1 MLFYSY
7 LIAPLEIIARG
18 PLTVQAY
25 QKALAEGKTSVKRL
39 PIMLIGQGQSG
50 KTSLKRSLKGERF
63 NPEETSTTGIE
74 MDPSY
79 CKVSAEVWKVG
90 EKTQSTDSDPGPIS
104 YEHRTAQYILRNL
117 KEEPKDQESSQ
128 LNDDSV
134 TLDDTELLVS
144 VEDYVENSFDSP
156 EALLSRNHK
165 VTADALDN
173 EPDLPDLPDVSQV
186 PEVPQEIAALIDKL
200 HQIVENGEAEEEVYS
215 VLWDFGGQ
223 LVYYA
228 THPLF
233 LTRRAIYCLVYNLSR
248 DPDETVGPQ
257 VRHGFYKNIE
267 DVFCERSNRD
277 YLDVWMSSVSSLV
290 SQDEDPEKTH
300 ASEMLPEKLPP
311 VFLVCTHADK
321 PYKDAQPEELARE
334 IFGSLQTK
342 SYGKHL
348 LDVFVVDNTKAGREQ
363 GCPEVTRLKNQVL
376 NVAKELPQMKEM
388 IPIKWL
394 KYEKAVGAMLGDG
407 YKWISIDDAREI
419 ALDVCEIHSDE
430 QFEALLN
437 FLHDQRILIHFD
449 DTPELSKM
457 VILDLQWLIDVF
469 KKIITVTPYKSNER
483 KFAKLWLKL
492 ETTGILDE
500 KLLEHVWGP
509 LFNNRDTCNSLIA
522 MMEKFCL
529 LCPWSS
535 LAEGESPRDYLV
547 PSMLMFPPKEDVAQ
561 LIASAGIPSLFVKFK
576 SGQVPSG
583 LFPRLVLMIFQWCT
597 KEWLC
602 QSEPQLHRNFAR
614 FYSHPAQ
621 GCSVILLCHSSFI
634 EVVVH
639 KEDNISQVSTSP
651 EVHLSPESSLDTFQ
665 VNVARVVCRQ
675 LGLMLECMR
684 KEFHWLKNM
693 AYEMSVCCPVCCK
706 QVSVNHCRNHK
717 VQGCKQE
724 ECLHFWSESELRQ
737 CKGPI
742 ACTKS
747 AVAGDYRV
755 PQKFFVPWFKFADD
769 QVTCITIYHY
779 TELSID
785 AVDLNSV
792 LL

>member
-1 MLFYSY
+1 M
-7 LIAPLEIIARG
+7 
-18 PLTVQAY
+18 
-25 QKALAEGKTSVKRL
+25 
-39 PIMLIGQGQSG
+39 
-50 KTSLKRSLKGERF
+50 
-63 NPEETSTTGIE
+63 
-74 MDPSY
+74 
-79 CKVSAEVWKVG
+79 
-90 EKTQSTDSDPGPIS
+90 
-104 YEHRTAQYILRNL
+104 
-117 KEEPKDQESSQ
+117 
-128 LNDDSV
+128 
-134 TLDDTELLVS
+134 
-144 VEDYVENSFDSP
+144 
-156 EALLSRNHK
+156 
-165 VTADALDN
+165 
-173 EPDLPDLPDVSQV
+173 
-186 PEVPQEIAALIDKL
+186 
-200 HQIVENGEAEEEVYS
+200 
-215 VLWDFGGQ
+215 
-223 LVYYA
+223 YYA

-233 LTRRAIYCLVYNLSR
+233 LTSRAIYCLVYNLSR

-290 SQDEDPEKTH
+290 SQDEDPEKTP

-348 LDVFVVDNTKAGREQ
+348 LDVFVGDNTKSGSEQ
-363 GCPEVTRLKNQVL
+363 ECPEVTRLKNQVL
-376 NVAKELPQMKEM
+376 NVAKELPQMKEV

-394 KYEKAVGAMLGDG
+394 KYEKALRAMLGDG
-407 YKWISIDDAREI
+407 YKWISIDDARKI
-419 ALDVCEIHSDE
+419 ALDVCEIYSNE

-449 DTPELSKM
+449 DTPELNKM

-535 LAEGESPRDYLV
+535 LAEGASPRDYLV
-547 PSMLMFPPKEDVAQ
+547 PFMLMFPPKEDVAQ

-583 LFPRLVLMIFQWCT
+583 LFPRLVLIIFQWCT
-597 KEWLC
+597 KELLC

-614 FYSHPAQ
+614 FYSHPAE

-639 KEDNISQVSTSP
+639 KEESTSQVSTIVSP
-651 EVHLSPESSLDTFQ
+651 EMHLSPETSLDTFQ
-665 VNVARVVCRQ
+665 VNVARIVCRQ

-717 VQGCKQE
+717 VRGCKQE

-742 ACTKS
+742 TCTKS

-755 PQKFFVPWFKFADD
+755 PRKFFKPWFKFADD
-769 QVTCITIYHY
+769 QVTCITIYYY

-785 AVDLNSV
+785 GGDFKFSV
-792 LL
+792 VTK

>member
-7 LIAPLEIIARG
+7 LIAPLEISARG

-25 QKALAEGKTSVKRL
+25 QKALAEGNTRVKRL

-117 KEEPKDQESSQ
+117 KEEPEDQESSQ
-128 LNDDSV
+128 LNDDNV

-156 EALLSRNHK
+156 EASLSRNHK
-165 VTADALDN
+165 VTAEALVN
-173 EPDLPDLPDVSQV
+173 MPDLPDVSQV

-200 HQIVENGEAEEEVYS
+200 LQIVENGEAEEEVYS

-267 DVFCERSNRD
+267 DVYCERSNRD

-290 SQDEDPEKTH
+290 SQDEDPEKTP

-376 NVAKELPQMKEM
+376 NVAKELPQMKEV

-419 ALDVCEIHSDE
+419 AFNVCEIHSDE

-449 DTPELSKM
+449 DTPELNKM

-492 ETTGILDE
+492 ENTGILDE
-500 KLLEHVWGP
+500 QLLEHVWGP

-522 MMEKFCL
+522 IMEKFCL

-639 KEDNISQVSTSP
+639 KEDNISQVSTIASP
-651 EVHLSPESSLDTFQ
+651 EVHLSPESNLDTFQ

-684 KEFHWLKNM
+684 KEFDWLKNM
-693 AYEMSVCCPVCCK
+693 AYELSVCCPVCCK

-785 AVDLNSV
+785 AVELNSV

>member
-1 MLFYSY
+1 
-7 LIAPLEIIARG
+7 
-18 PLTVQAY
+18 
-25 QKALAEGKTSVKRL
+25 
-39 PIMLIGQGQSG
+39 MLIGQSQSG

-90 EKTQSTDSDPGPIS
+90 EKTQATDSDLGPIS

-117 KEEPKDQESSQ
+117 KVEPKESESSQ
-128 LNDDSV
+128 LTNDSV
-134 TLDDTELLVS
+134 TLHNTESLVAS
-144 VEDYVENSFDSP
+144 EDYVINSFDISD
-156 EALLSRNHK
+156 ALLPRNHK
-165 VTADALDN
+165 VSADALVN
-173 EPDLPDLPDVSQV
+173 VPDVSDVLQV
-186 PEVPQEIAALIDKL
+186 PEVPQEIAALIHKL
-200 HQIVENGEAEEEVYS
+200 LQVVENGEVEEEVYS
-215 VLWDFGGQ
+215 ILWDFGGQ

-248 DPDETVGPQ
+248 DPAKTVGPQ
-257 VRHGFYKNIE
+257 VKQGFYKNIE

-277 YLDVWMSSVSSLV
+277 YLDVWMSSISSLV
-290 SQDEDPEKTH
+290 SQDEDPEETP
-300 ASEMLPEKLPP
+300 ASEILPERLPP

-321 PYKDAQPEELARE
+321 PYNSAQPEELARE

-342 SYGKHL
+342 SFGKHL
-348 LDVFVVDNTKAGREQ
+348 FDVFVVDNTKSGSEQ
-363 GCPEVTRLKNQVL
+363 ECPEVTRLKSEIL
-376 NVAKELPQMKEM
+376 NVARELPQMKEV

-394 KYEKAVGAMLGDG
+394 KYEKAVRAMLEDG
-407 YKWISIDDAREI
+407 YKWISFDDARKI
-419 ALDVCEIHSDE
+419 ALDVCEIYSDE

-437 FLHDQRILIHFD
+437 FLHDQRILIHFG
-449 DTPELSKM
+449 DTPELNKM

-469 KKIITVTPYKSNER
+469 KKIITVTPYRSNEK
-483 KFAKLWLKL
+483 KFTKFWLKL

-509 LFNNRDTCNSLIA
+509 LFDNRETCDSLIA

-535 LAEGESPRDYLV
+535 SAEGESRREYLV

-561 LIASAGIPSLFVKFK
+561 LIASAGIPSLFVRFK

-583 LFPRLVLMIFQWCT
+583 LFPRLVLMIFQWCN

-602 QSEPQLHRNFAR
+602 QSEPQLHHNFAR
-614 FYSHPAQ
+614 FYSHPAE

-639 KEDNISQVSTSP
+639 KEDSTSQVSTIVSP
-651 EVHLSPESSLDTFQ
+651 EMHLSPESSLDTFQ
-665 VNVARVVCRQ
+665 VNVARIVCRQ

-706 QVSVNHCRNHK
+706 QGSVNHCRSHK
-717 VQGCKQE
+717 IPGCKQE

-755 PQKFFVPWFKFADD
+755 PLKLFEPWFKFADE
-769 QVTCITIYHY
+769 QVRCSTLHY
-779 TELSID
+779 YIQSFP
-785 AVDLNSV
+785 
-792 LL
+792 

>member
-1 MLFYSY
+1 MFTSSDSFH
-7 LIAPLEIIARG
+7 IAPLEIIARG
-18 PLTVQAY
+18 PLTIQAY

-39 PIMLIGQGQSG
+39 PIMLIGQSQSG

-90 EKTQSTDSDPGPIS
+90 EKTQAKDSDLGPIS
-104 YEHRTAQYILRNL
+104 YEHRTAQYIVRNL
-117 KEEPKDQESSQ
+117 KKEQGEPESSQ
-128 LNDDSV
+128 LTDDNM
-134 TLDDTELLVS
+134 TLDGTVS
-144 VEDYVENSFDSP
+144 LRTVEDCVENSFDISDTSF
-156 EALLSRNHK
+156 SRNHK
-165 VTADALDN
+165 LSADTLLN
-173 EPDLPDLPDVSQV
+173 VPVVPDVSQV
-186 PEVPQEIAALIDKL
+186 PEVPQEIAALIHKL
-200 HQIVENGEAEEEVYS
+200 VQVVEKGEDEEEIYS

-233 LTRRAIYCLVYNLSR
+233 LTRRAIFCLVYNLSR
-248 DPDETVGPQ
+248 DPAETVGPQ

-290 SQDEDPEKTH
+290 PQDEDTEEAP
-300 ASEMLPEKLPP
+300 ASEMLPERLPP

-321 PYKDAQPEELARE
+321 PYKDVQPEELGRE

-348 LDVFVVDNTKAGREQ
+348 FDVFVVDNTKSGSEQ
-363 GCPEVTRLKNQVL
+363 ECPEVTRLKNQVL
-376 NVAKELPQMKEM
+376 NVAKELPQMKEV

-394 KYEKAVGAMLGDG
+394 KYEKAVGVMLGDG
-407 YKWISIDDAREI
+407 YKWISLDDARKI
-419 ALDVCEIHSDE
+419 ALEVCEIYSDE
-430 QFEALLN
+430 QFEALLT

-449 DTPELSKM
+449 DTPELNKM

-483 KFAKLWLKL
+483 KFTKLWLKL

-509 LFNNRDTCNSLIA
+509 VFDNRETCDSLIA

-535 LAEGESPRDYLV
+535 LADGESPREYLV

-561 LIASAGIPSLFVKFK
+561 LIASAGIPSLYVKFK

-597 KEWLC
+597 KEWLF
-602 QSEPQLHRNFAR
+602 QSEPQLYHNFAR
-614 FYSHPAQ
+614 FYSHPAE

-639 KEDNISQVSTSP
+639 KEDSTSQVSTIVSP
-651 EVHLSPESSLDTFQ
+651 EMQLSPDSSHDTFQ
-665 VNVARVVCRQ
+665 VNVARIVCRQ

-693 AYEMSVCCPVCCK
+693 AYEMSVCCPVCSK
-706 QVSVNHCRNHK
+706 QGSVNHCRDHK
-717 VQGCKQE
+717 IRSCKHE
-724 ECLHFWSESELRQ
+724 ECLHFWSETELRQ

-742 ACTKS
+742 TCTKS
-747 AVAGDYRV
+747 AFAGDYRV
-755 PQKFFVPWFKFADD
+755 PLKDFEPWFKFADE
-769 QVTCITIYHY
+769 QVTCSTLYYY
-779 TELSID
+779 TELFFSI
-785 AVDLNSV
+785 
-792 LL
+792 